1 MTNSDIVHKLWNLC
15 DILRDDGIN
24 YSDYVTELVQLLFI
38 KMEHEQVQ
46 NKRNFKH
53 KLPAGSRWSDV
64 TGKTGDNLLK
74 DYQEILSALG
84 QSPDPLIAAVYGG
97 TQTRLTEPRHLEQLI
112 KGLDSIDWFSAHQDG
127 LGDLYE
133 GLLEKNANE
142 TKSGAGQ
149 YFTPRA
155 LIDSIISC
163 LKPRVGETIQD
174 PAAGTAGF
182 LIAADAY
189 IKETTEYSSL
199 TQAEQE
205 RRTYGSYIGIE
216 LVSSTRRLALMN
228 CLLHGMESGLEGI
241 VRLGNAL
248 SQTGASLPKVDI
260 ILSNPPFGTAKGGG
274 GPTRNDLPYKTSNK
288 QLAFLQHIYK
298 SLKPGG
304 RAAVVIP
311 DNVMFEAG
319 VGTQIRRELMDQ
331 CNLHTILRLPTGIFY
346 AQGVKTNVLFFQKGT
361 ERDPS
366 QLTGCTERTWIYDLR
381 TNMPNFGKRT
391 PFNRQVLEAFE
402 AAYGEDPNGNSPR
415 FENIDGIGRQSRY
428 RVFTRHQIMLR
439 DDSLDLIWL
448 DPNSDG
454 NDLSTPELIAG
465 EIMAELT
472 EVFLGL
478 SDLMRTLGAEH
489 QAEDQKKI
497 LMGVMGVEIT
507 ERQPHE

>member
-38 KMEHEQVQ
+38 KMEYEQVQ
-46 NKRNFKH
+46 NKKNFKH
-53 KLPAGSRWSDV
+53 KLPSGSRWPDV
-64 TGKTGDNLLK
+64 KDKSGENLLNH
-74 DYQEILSALG
+74 YQEILSKLG
-84 QSPDPLIAAVYGG
+84 QSSDPLISAIYDG

-112 KGLDSIDWFSAHQDG
+112 KGLDSIDWFSAQQDG

-163 LKPRVGETIQD
+163 LKPKIGETIQD

-189 IKETTEYSSL
+189 IKQSPEYLALSS
-199 TQAEQE
+199 AEQE
-205 RRTYGSYIGIE
+205 EGSFNHYVGIE

-228 CLLHGMESGLEGI
+228 CLLHGMEGGPEGI
-241 VRLGNAL
+241 IRLGNAL
-248 SQTGASLPKVDI
+248 SHTGASLPKVDI

-274 GPTRNDLPYKTSNK
+274 GPTRDDLLYKTSNK
-288 QLAFLQHIYK
+288 QLAFLQHIYQ

-346 AQGVKTNVLFFQKGT
+346 AHGVKTNVLFFQKGT
-361 ERDPS
+361 ERDPLQS
-366 QLTGCTERTWIYDLR
+366 TDCTQRIWIYDLR

-391 PFNRQVLEAFE
+391 PFNRQTLEKFE
-402 AAYGEDPNGNSPR
+402 SAYGQDPNGHSPR
-415 FENIDGIGRQSRY
+415 SENVDGLGRKSRY
-428 RVFTRHQIMLR
+428 RVFTRNQIRLR
-439 DDSLDLIWL
+439 NDSLDLIWL
-448 DPNSDG
+448 DPNDD
-454 NDLSTPELIAG
+454 NDDLSTPESIAG
-465 EIMAELT
+465 EVMAELT

-478 SDLMRTLGAEH
+478 SDLMKALGAKD
-489 QAEDQKKI
+489 QAEDQRKI
-497 LMGVMGVEIT
+497 LLEVMTIEKT
-507 ERQPHE
+507 ERNRYE